1 VLGVRGAADTAL
13 LPGRGWVVLGVRG
26 AADTALLPG
35 RGRVVLG
42 VRGAAGAL
50 VPDSDGVVLGVSGAA
65 GALALAPGVVVGRW
79 VRGWAGTGGSHLGVN
94 RNVRLCAVTVSPAA
108 AS

>member
-35 RGRVVLG
+35 RGR
-42 VRGAAGAL
+42 
-50 VPDSDGVVLGVSGAA
+50 VVLGVSGAA